1 METPA
6 SATYQFAAF
15 EVNAASGELLKDG
28 VRIKLQEQPFR
39 LLVILLENAGQIVT
53 REQIQR
59 RIWPGN
65 TFVDFDGSL
74 RVAVRKLRDAL
85 GDDADK
91 PQFIETIPKRGYR
104 LLVPA
109 IRNRAL
115 AAQIAVPEPVSPA
128 SSQEANPQALKRWG
142 FMIVL
147 LVCGAVGSYLFFFR
161 HSTIL
166 TEKDTLLLA
175 DFSNSTGDA
184 VFEGTLR
191 QGMAVQLEQS
201 PFLSLVSEERI
212 RQTLQMMG
220 KPADTRLTPDIA
232 PEICERTGSVAVLDG
247 SITSF
252 GTQYVLGLRAKHCRT
267 GEILAQEQG
276 QASRKEDVLKALD
289 QIASRFR
296 RRVGESIS
304 TVEKYD
310 RPLAEATTPSLEA
323 LRAYSVGLRVLFAS
337 GSDAAIPFLQHAA
350 EMDPQFAMA
359 YAWLGRAHGDMG
371 EFGLSREETSKA
383 FTLRDRASEPEKF
396 FISASYDL
404 QVSGDVEK
412 AKLTCV
418 LWIQAY
424 PRAMIPHAFLAG
436 IVYPVTG
443 RPEEAIQESKRVIEL
458 DPDFAIGYSIL
469 AFSYQYLDDLTGANS
484 ALQRASDRK
493 LELPDFL
500 IQRYDVA
507 FLRGN
512 QAEMEKAVSLAQ
524 RGPESETWIA
534 DHEAFVLAYSGHLSQ
549 ARTVAD
555 RAVRAALKAGERER
569 AAQFEAGAALWAAF
583 FGNSPGARRGAEEA
597 LQLSKDRDVEYGAG
611 LALAIAGHYSHAQTL
626 TRDLEQRFPDDTDVK
641 FNYVPTL
648 RAVLALNHG
657 DAAQAIELLR
667 MTVPYELGATRSS
680 LHAFFGA
687 LYPVYV
693 RGMAYIAEHKGAE
706 AAFEFQKIIDHRGV
720 VVSDPIGALAHWQL
734 GRAYG
739 LAGDMSRAKSA
750 YQDFLALWTNADADI
765 PVFQSAKREH
775 ANLQ

>member
-39 LLVILLENAGQIVT
+39 LLVILLENAGQVVT

-59 RIWPGN
+59 RIWPDN

-104 LLVPA
+104 FLVPA
-109 IRNRAL
+109 IRNRAF

-128 SSQEANPQALKRWG
+128 SSQEANPPALKRWG

-161 HSTIL
+161 HSKIL

-212 RQTLQMMG
+212 QQTLQMMG

-232 PEICERTGSVAVLDG
+232 REICERTGSVAVLDG
-247 SITSF
+247 SITSL

-267 GEILAQEQG
+267 GEILAEEQV

-304 TVEKYD
+304 SVEKYD

-337 GSDAAIPFLQHAA
+337 GSRAAIPFLQHAVGI
-350 EMDPQFAMA
+350 DPQFAMA
-359 YAWLGRAHGDMG
+359 YAWLGRADGDMG
-371 EFGLSREETSKA
+371 EFVLSREETSKA

-404 QVSGDVEK
+404 QVSGNVEK
-412 AKLTCV
+412 AKQTCV

-436 IVYPVTG
+436 IIYPVTG

-469 AFSYQYLDDLTGANS
+469 AFSYQYLGDLTGAES
-484 ALQRASDRK
+484 ALQQASDRK
-493 LELPDFL
+493 LEIPDFL

-507 FLRGN
+507 FLRGG
-512 QAEMEKAVSLAQ
+512 QVEMEKAVSMAQ
-524 RGPESETWIA
+524 KSPEAETWIA
-534 DHEAFVLAYSGHLSQ
+534 DHEAFVLAYSGHLRQ
-549 ARTVAD
+549 ARTAAE
-555 RAVRAALKAGERER
+555 RAARAALKAGERER

-583 FGNSPGARRGAEEA
+583 FGNWPASRQAADAA
-597 LQLSKDRDVEYGAG
+597 LRLSKARDVEYGAG
-611 LALAIAGHYSHAQTL
+611 LALAFAGDSSHAQTL
-626 TRDLEQRFPDDTDVK
+626 TDDLEQRFPDDTDVK

-648 RAVLALNHG
+648 RALLALNHG

-706 AAFEFQKIIDHRGV
+706 AGVEFQKIIDHRGV

-734 GRAYG
+734 GRAYA
-739 LAGDMSRAKSA
+739 LAGDKSRAKSA
-750 YQDFLALWTNADADI
+750 CQDFLTLWTNADADI